1 MISTLQ
7 MIFGQNGAK
16 NGSSQEESPKLK
28 QNTDFNGMD
37 GVTPPLKKNVRDK
50 STFREPSTGNQ
61 SEDSDYEPRDN
72 RNKHNF
78 ESVLQQTVSQA
89 KDISH
94 SDRIHRD
101 YYTRSNSPEKR
112 VADRNYYGSYAV

>member
-1 MISTLQ
+1 
-7 MIFGQNGAK
+7 
-16 NGSSQEESPKLK
+16 
-28 QNTDFNGMD
+28 MD

-101 YYTRSNSPEKR
+101 YYTRSNSSEKR